1 MRPPLLEGKLGSR
14 AEHFSGRVD
23 HRFPTQDVFNI
34 VAYVEA
40 LRLCLSEQASF
51 YVGWHFKGQ
60 RHKRLLPI
68 LSQGR
73 AHNLRSCGAS
83 HDAP

>member
-1 MRPPLLEGKLGSR
+1 
-14 AEHFSGRVD
+14 
-23 HRFPTQDVFNI
+23 